1 MHVEWRSV
9 YIFHGCV
16 CMSFVLCFFLHGLFN
31 HIPMVGGGGMAT
43 GKMISDQLRS
53 MEIDE
58 EVFFSNSYCYCCSY
72 YFYRVWS
79 SIDGNQNLLLFP
91 LC

>member
-1 MHVEWRSV
+1 
-9 YIFHGCV
+9 
-16 CMSFVLCFFLHGLFN
+16 
-31 HIPMVGGGGMAT
+31 MAT